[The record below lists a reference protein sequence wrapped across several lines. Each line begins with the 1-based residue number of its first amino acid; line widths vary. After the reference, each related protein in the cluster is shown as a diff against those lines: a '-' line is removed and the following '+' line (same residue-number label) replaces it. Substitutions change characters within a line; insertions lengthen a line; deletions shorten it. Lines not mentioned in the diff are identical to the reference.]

1 MASLL
6 IFRRKLINFLCLVTL
21 VFCTLSS
28 YSQDIAQPSLD
39 IDGNGKYDALTDG
52 LLVLRNMFGL
62 EGEALVNGALAP
74 DAIYTSALASR
85 RVSKTLVLFLILMAT
100 VKMML

>member
-1 MASLL
+1 MDTLVSVGWDTSKVHSLIWKNQMASLL
-6 IFRRKLINFLCLVTL
+6 IFRRKLINFLCLITL

-74 DAIYTSALASR
+74 DAIY
-85 RVSKTLVLFLILMAT
+85 I
-100 VKMML
+100 